1 MSMLNQQK
9 NYKMKNKFLS
19 LVTTGL
25 FGITSVFAQNARVQ
39 VIHNSADA
47 AAATVDVYVNG
58 NITLNDFAFRNASPF
73 LPVPAGATAVAIAP
87 ANSTS
92 VGDAIATFNYN
103 LTANTKY
110 VIVANGI
117 VSPTGYSPA
126 TPFNLYV
133 SAIGQETANMMGNTD
148 VMVFHGSTDAPTVS
162 VWETSV
168 PAGQLFNNFT
178 YGDFEGYLELPTSDY
193 VIEVRDNAGTTTVKS
208 YDAPLATLGLQGAA
222 AVVVASGFLNPAN
235 NSNGAAFGLW
245 VALPSGGNLIPLPES
260 TAEIQVIHNSADAAA
275 AIVDVYLGSDL
286 VIDNFAFRTAS
297 SFVEVPA
304 GVEIEVSIAP
314 ANSTSVGDAIA
325 TFPYSL
331 TSGEKY
337 IIVANG
343 IVSPTGYSPATP
355 FDLYVYPM
363 GQDAAASSG
372 NTDVL
377 VFHGATDAPTVSV
390 WETGVGAGELFNNF
404 VYADFEGYLE
414 LPTADYVIEV
424 RDNAGTTTVKSYDAT
439 LATLGLQNAAAV
451 VLASGFLNP
460 ANNSNGAA
468 FGLWV
473 ALPSGGA
480 LVELPES
487 KAQIQ
492 VIHNSADAAAATVD
506 VYLGSDLVLNNFAFR
521 TASSFLEVPAGV
533 EIEVSIAP
541 ANSTSVGDAIAT
553 FPYSLTSGEKYIIV
567 ANGIVSP
574 TGYSPA
580 TPFDL
585 YVYPMGQDEA
595 IVSTNTDVL
604 VFHGSTD
611 APTVSVWE
619 TSGTP
624 AELFNDFSYG
634 DFEGYLQLPTADY
647 IVEVRD
653 NAGTTPVAAYQ
664 APLATL
670 NLDGQALVVLASGFF
685 NPANNS
691 GGEAF
696 GLWAALTTGGDLVE
710 LPSASLT
717 GVEENASIIGLNIY
731 PNPAQSVLNI
741 NFSTEETSDV
751 TVNVI
756 NVNGSLVQSTSLNN
770 VNAGNRVMTI
780 STEDLAAG
788 IYNLNVVTSAGI
800 ETRNFVV
807 VK

>member
-1 MSMLNQQK
+1 
-9 NYKMKNKFLS
+9 MKNKFLS

-47 AAATVDVYVNG
+47 AASTVDVYVNG
-58 NITLNDFAFRNASPF
+58 LLAIDNFAFRTASPF
-73 LPVPAGATAVAIAP
+73 INVTAGATAVAIAP
-87 ANSTS
+87 ANSINVS
-92 VGDAIATFNYN
+92 QAIQTFNYT

-117 VSPTGYSPA
+117 LSPSGYSPA

-148 VMVFHGSTDAPTVS
+148 LMVFHGSTDAPTVS

-208 YDAPLATLGLQGAA
+208 YDAPLATLGLQNAA
-222 AVVVASGFLNPAN
+222 AVVLASGFLNPAN
-235 NSNGAAFGLW
+235 NSNGPAFGLW
-245 VALPSGGNLIPLPES
+245 VALPGGGPLVQLPES

-275 AIVDVYLGSDL
+275 ATVDVYLGSDL
-286 VIDNFAFRTAS
+286 VLDNFAFRTATQ
-297 SFVEVPA
+297 FVEVPA

-331 TSGEKY
+331 ASGEKY

-363 GQDAAASSG
+363 AQDAAA
-372 NTDVL
+372 
-377 VFHGATDAPTVSV
+377 
-390 WETGVGAGELFNNF
+390 
-404 VYADFEGYLE
+404 
-414 LPTADYVIEV
+414 
-424 RDNAGTTTVKSYDAT
+424 
-439 LATLGLQNAAAV
+439 
-451 VLASGFLNP
+451 
-460 ANNSNGAA
+460 
-468 FGLWV
+468 
-473 ALPSGGA
+473 
-480 LVELPES
+480 
-487 KAQIQ
+487 
-492 VIHNSADAAAATVD
+492 
-506 VYLGSDLVLNNFAFR
+506 
-521 TASSFLEVPAGV
+521 
-533 EIEVSIAP
+533 
-541 ANSTSVGDAIAT
+541 
-553 FPYSLTSGEKYIIV
+553 
-567 ANGIVSP
+567 
-574 TGYSPA
+574 
-580 TPFDL
+580 
-585 YVYPMGQDEA
+585 
-595 IVSTNTDVL
+595 VSTNTDVL

-619 TSGTP
+619 TAVP
-624 AELFNDFSYG
+624 AGELFNDFTYG
-634 DFEGYLQLPTADY
+634 DFEGYLELPTADY
-647 IVEVRD
+647 VVEVRD

-664 APLATL
+664 APLSTL

-691 GGEAF
+691 GGAAF
-696 GLWAALTTGGDLVE
+696 GLWAALSTGGDLVE
-710 LPSASLT
+710 LPAASLT

-756 NVNGSLVQSTSLNN
+756 NVNGSLVQTTSLNN

>member
-1 MSMLNQQK
+1 MSMLNQLK
-9 NYKMKNKFLS
+9 SYKMKNKFLF

-47 AAATVDVYVNG
+47 GAAIVDVYVNG
-58 NITLNDFAFRNASPF
+58 TLTLNDFAFRTASPF
-73 LPVPAGATAVAIAP
+73 VNVPAGATAVAIAP
-87 ANSTS
+87 ANSTN
-92 VGDAIATFNYN
+92 VGQAIATFNYT

-117 VSPTGYSPA
+117 VSVSGYSPA

-487 KAQIQ
+487 KAEIQ

-506 VYLGSDLVLNNFAFR
+506 VYLGSDLVINDFAFR
-521 TASSFLEVPAGV
+521 TASSFVEVPAGV

-553 FPYSLTSGEKYIIV
+553 FPYSLASGEKYIIV

-624 AELFNDFSYG
+624 AELFNDFSYS

-647 IVEVRD
+647 IVEIRD

-696 GLWAALTTGGDLVE
+696 GLWAALSTGGDLVE
-710 LPSASLT
+710 LPAASLT

-731 PNPAQSVLNI
+731 PNPAQTVLNI
-741 NFSTEETSDV
+741 NFNTEETSDV

>member
-1 MSMLNQQK
+1 MSMLNQLK
-9 NYKMKNKFLS
+9 SYKMKKKFLF

-47 AAATVDVYVNG
+47 GAAIVDVYVNG
-58 NITLNDFAFRNASPF
+58 TLTLNDFAFRTASPF
-73 LPVPAGATAVAIAP
+73 VNVPAGATAVAIAP
-87 ANSTS
+87 ANSTN
-92 VGDAIATFNYN
+92 VGQAIATFNYT

-117 VSPTGYSPA
+117 VSVSGYSPA

-634 DFEGYLQLPTADY
+634 NFEGYLQLPTADY

>member
-1 MSMLNQQK
+1 MSMLNQFK
-9 NYKMKNKFLS
+9 NYRMKTKILS
-19 LVTTGL
+19 LITAGL
-25 FGITSVFAQNARVQ
+25 FGTTTLFAQNARVQ

-47 AAATVDVYVNG
+47 AAASVDVYVNG
-58 NITLNDFAFRNASPF
+58 TLTLNDFAFRTASPF
-73 LPVPAGATAVAIAP
+73 VDVPAGATAVAIAP
-87 ANSTS
+87 STSTS

-133 SAIGQETANMMGNTD
+133 NALGQEAATMMNNTD
-148 VMVFHGSTDAPTVS
+148 LLIFHGSTDAPTVS
-162 VWETSV
+162 VWETGV
-168 PAGQLFNNFT
+168 GAGELFNNFT
-178 YGDFEGYLELPTSDY
+178 YGDFEGYLPLTTADY

-222 AVVVASGFLNPAN
+222 GVVVASGFLNPAN
-235 NSNGAAFGLW
+235 NSNGADFGLW
-245 VALPSGGNLIPLPES
+245 VALPTGGSLVQLPES

-275 AIVDVYLGSDL
+275 ATVDVYLGSDL
-286 VIDNFAFRTAS
+286 VIDNFAFRTATP
-297 SFVEVPA
+297 FVEVPA

-314 ANSTSVGDAIA
+314 ASSTSVGDAIA

-331 TSGEKY
+331 ASGEKY

-343 IVSPTGYSPATP
+343 IVSPTGYSPATA
-355 FDLYVYPM
+355 FDLHVYGM
-363 GQDAAASSG
+363 GQDASASSG

-377 VFHGATDAPTVSV
+377 VFHGSTDAPAVSV

-424 RDNAGTTTVKSYDAT
+424 RDNAGTTTVKSYDAP

-451 VLASGFLNP
+451 VVASGFLNP

-473 ALPSGGA
+473 ALPTGGN
-480 LVELPES
+480 LIPLPES
-487 KAQIQ
+487 TAEIQ

-506 VYLGSDLVLNNFAFR
+506 VYLNGTLTLDNFAFR
-521 TASSFLEVPAGV
+521 TATPFVEVPAGV
-533 EIEVSIAP
+533 EIEVAIAG

-553 FPYSLTSGEKYIIV
+553 FPYSLASGGKYIIV

-574 TGYSPA
+574 SGYSPA
-580 TPFDL
+580 TPFNL
-585 YVYPMGQDEA
+585 YVYPMAQDA
-595 IVSTNTDVL
+595 AVVSTNTDVL

-619 TSGTP
+619 TAVP
-624 AELFNDFSYG
+624 AGELFNDFTYG
-634 DFEGYLQLPTADY
+634 DFEGYLELPTADY
-647 IVEVRD
+647 VVEVRD
-653 NAGTTPVAAYQ
+653 NAGTTPVAAYS
-664 APLATL
+664 APLETL
-670 NLDGQALVVLASGFF
+670 ALDGQALVVLASGFL

-691 GGEAF
+691 GGAAF
-696 GLWAALTTGGDLVE
+696 GLWVALSTGGDLVE
-710 LPSASLT
+710 LPAASLT
-717 GVEENASIIGLNIY
+717 GVEENSAINGLNIY
-731 PNPAQSVLNI
+731 PNPAQNVLNI
-741 NFSTEETSDV
+741 NFSTEESTDV
-751 TVNVI
+751 TVNII
-756 NVNGSLVQSTSLNN
+756 NANGMLVQTTSMDNA
-770 VNAGNRVMTI
+770 NAGNRIITV
-780 STEDLAAG
+780 STEELAAG
-788 IYNLNVVTSAGI
+788 IYNLSLVTSSGT

>member
-1 MSMLNQQK
+1 MFMLNQLK
-9 NYKMKNKFLS
+9 NYKMKKQFLS
-19 LVTTGL
+19 LLTTGL
-25 FGITSVFAQNARVQ
+25 FGITAVFAQNARVQ

-47 AAATVDVYVNG
+47 AASVVDVYVNG
-58 NITLNDFAFRNASPF
+58 TLTINDFAFRTASPF
-73 LPVPAGATAVAIAP
+73 VDVPAGATTVAIAP
-87 ANSTS
+87 STSTS
-92 VGDAIATFNYN
+92 VGDAIATFNYT

-133 SAIGQETANMMGNTD
+133 NALGQEAALNSGNTD
-148 VMVFHGSTDAPTVS
+148 LLVFHGSTDAPTVS
-162 VWETSV
+162 VWETGV
-168 PAGQLFNNFT
+168 GAGELFNNFT
-178 YGDFEGYLELPTSDY
+178 YGDFEGYLPLTTADY

-208 YDAPLATLGLQGAA
+208 YDALLATLGLQGAA
-222 AVVVASGFLNPAN
+222 GVVVASGFLNPAN
-235 NSNGAAFGLW
+235 NSNGADFGLW
-245 VALPSGGNLIPLPES
+245 VALPTGGALVQLPES
-260 TAEIQVIHNSADAAA
+260 TADIQVIHNSADAAA
-275 AIVDVYLGSDL
+275 ATVDVYLGSDL

-363 GQDAAASSG
+363 GQDASASSG

-377 VFHGATDAPTVSV
+377 VFHGSTDAPTVSV
-390 WETGVGAGELFNNF
+390 WETGVGAGELFNDF
-404 VYADFEGYLE
+404 TYGDFEGYLE

-424 RDNAGTTTVKSYDAT
+424 RDNSGTTTVKSYDAP
-439 LATLGLQNAAAV
+439 LATLSLQNASAV

-460 ANNSNGAA
+460 ANNSNGAD

-480 LVELPES
+480 LVQLPES
-487 KAQIQ
+487 TADIQ
-492 VIHNSADAAAATVD
+492 VIHNSADAAASTVD
-506 VYLGSDLVLNNFAFR
+506 VYLGSDLVLDNFAFR
-521 TASSFLEVPAGV
+521 TATPFVEVPAGV

-553 FPYSLTSGEKYIIV
+553 FPYSLASGEKYIIV

-585 YVYPMGQDEA
+585 YVYPMAQDA
-595 IVSTNTDVL
+595 AAVSTNTDVL

-619 TSGTP
+619 TGVP
-624 AELFNDFSYG
+624 AGELFNDFTYG
-634 DFEGYLQLPTADY
+634 DFEGYLELPTADY
-647 IVEVRD
+647 VVEVRD
-653 NAGTTPVAAYQ
+653 NSGTTPVAAYS
-664 APLATL
+664 APLETL
-670 NLDGQALVVLASGFF
+670 TLDGQALVVVASGFL

-691 GGEAF
+691 GGADF
-696 GLWAALTTGGDLVE
+696 GLWVALSTGGDLVE
-710 LPSASLT
+710 LPAASLT
-717 GVEENASIIGLNIY
+717 GVEENSAINGLNIY
-731 PNPAQSVLNI
+731 PNPAQNVLNI
-741 NFSTEETSDV
+741 NFSTEESTDV
-751 TVNVI
+751 TVNII
-756 NVNGSLVQSTSLNN
+756 NVNGILVQTTSMDNA
-770 VNAGNRVMTI
+770 NAGNRVMTV
-780 STEDLAAG
+780 STEELAAG
-788 IYNLNVVTSAGI
+788 IYNLSLVTSSGT